1 MTRLNQT
8 KRKQI
13 VQNALKKAG
22 VLSRKAALKERKAKL
37 AEDIYYYALGGKD
50 RYEQIN
56 ALFVETREK
65 YSVPTE
71 LEPFVTSNVY
81 LKPKQDYEIYAAFG
95 GRQMNLQFNGEDEP
109 HRPNQVYRP
118 FWSSMG
124 SNRQLFAVDH
134 KFSLE
139 FDAIEKE
146 HKTIADIEEATT
158 AQVSAVVNSVN
169 TYKQLLNVWPE
180 ASELLPAEEKVS
192 TGTGLQVNVESLNTL
207 LNLPSEEKGA

>member
-13 VQNALKKAG
+13 VHNALKKAG
-22 VLSRKAALKERKAKL
+22 VISRKAALKERKAKL
-37 AEDIYYYALGGKD
+37 AEDIYYYAIGGKE
-50 RYEQIN
+50 RYEQLN
-56 ALFVETREK
+56 ALLEETQEK
-65 YSVPTE
+65 YVVPDE
-71 LEPFVTSNVY
+71 LEPFVLSNVY
-81 LKPKQDYEIYAAFG
+81 IKPKQDYEMYAAFG
-95 GRQMNLQFNGEDEP
+95 GRQVNLQFNGENEP
-109 HRPNQVYRP
+109 HRPDQIYRI
-118 FWSSMG
+118 FWNSRG
-124 SNRQLFAVDH
+124 HNRQLFAADH
-134 KFSLE
+134 KFSVE

-146 HKTIADIEEATT
+146 HKTIKDIEEATT